1 MKCSHPSRNNGEAMT
16 DAERTVAFRV
26 IYACLAVLL
35 ASLSLAFTPIRP
47 LAQLKEQDPAKI
59 IAAAPEHAEIT
70 LPARYWR
77 KQDAEVRSLTSL
89 TNALTNGQL
98 LLQARLAEAQ
108 NRQAALRERLVEAR
122 DAAALPTTKALYQA
136 IIDWLDQLMQGD

>member
-1 MKCSHPSRNNGEAMT
+1 M
-16 DAERTVAFRV
+16 
-26 IYACLAVLL
+26 
-35 ASLSLAFTPIRP
+35 
-47 LAQLKEQDPAKI
+47 
-59 IAAAPEHAEIT
+59 
-70 LPARYWR
+70 
-77 KQDAEVRSLTSL
+77 RSLTSL

-122 DAAALPTTKALYQA
+122 DAAALPTTKALYQS